1 MPDTIIAGNWKMNMT
16 IPEASSF
23 MMDLKAKLHETPPA
37 NSTVVVLPS
46 YPLIPSMAE
55 EARGSAIHIGAQ
67 DCHQARDG
75 AYTGEVSA
83 PMLTSS
89 GARYV
94 IIGHSERRQYFQ
106 DEGEV
111 LGHKIDMAKYYGLTP
126 IYCCGENEEQR
137 NKGDSEKVV
146 KEQIEQELFH
156 LEKQEMA
163 ALIIGYEPVWAIGTG
178 QNASPEQAEAMHG
191 TIRKLIRKKYDQNT
205 ADAVPII
212 YGGSVKPG
220 NARDL
225 FSQPNING
233 GLIGG
238 ASLNPDNFMEIIK
251 AAE

>member
-1 MPDTIIAGNWKMNMT
+1 
-16 IPEASSF
+16 
-23 MMDLKAKLHETPPA
+23 
-37 NSTVVVLPS
+37 
-46 YPLIPSMAE
+46 
-55 EARGSAIHIGAQ
+55 
-67 DCHQARDG
+67 
-75 AYTGEVSA
+75 
-83 PMLTSS
+83 MLTSS

-111 LGHKIDMAKYYGLTP
+111 LGLKIDMAKYYGLTP

-163 ALIIGYEPVWAIGTG
+163 AVIIGYEPVWAIGTG

-191 TIRKLIRKKYDQNT
+191 NIRKLIRKKYDQNT

-238 ASLNPDNFMEIIK
+238 ASLNPDNLMEIIK

>member
-163 ALIIGYEPVWAIGTG
+163 AVIIGYEPVWAIGTG
-178 QNASPEQAEAMHG
+178 RGYAWHYPEADPQK
-191 TIRKLIRKKYDQNT
+191 IRPKHR
-205 ADAVPII
+205 
-212 YGGSVKPG
+212 
-220 NARDL
+220 
-225 FSQPNING
+225 
-233 GLIGG
+233 
-238 ASLNPDNFMEIIK
+238 
-251 AAE
+251 